1 MSTKKLTL
9 LNADPANGNDK
20 FRNELG
26 FWKTN
31 SSGDPVYA
39 RYPNRIEAIKFTDG
53 ESFVG
58 SPDEDSFY
66 KTKLTGDLSELNSV
80 ATGVSGVF
88 SADFSVDST
97 LAMDRLSLIDVNTV
111 FEDFATSIQVP
122 VTTGEDLQAK
132 VKYEYN
138 YYDKRYEE
146 ELMEITTD
154 IVEILS
160 IYGLAAEANQNGTV
174 ADQLT
179 SPTAD
184 SLAFNKGLNDRTG
197 AAEKYKTQMVIGN
210 PALTIGT
217 YEEDKNNF
225 PMFVE
230 IQVPHNAERDIANE
244 IQDTQLA
251 AILMRD
257 VIEDANLESRDQV
270 SLNAYLQ
277 TDSGMENYSLST
289 DSIDLLD
296 YWSLDIGAWEF
307 PVALPSDAMFVSNA
321 SHTEFL
327 GGTQEELAD
336 QDGDYT
342 ISIAP
347 FVDVLRGALDGLL
360 EKHGRTYEQII
371 EGALAHS
378 EVLMFKIAKYLTAN
392 PNAPAQEFYFY
403 NAGDEISGVQAF
415 IDTQVK
421 YDEEYR
427 YDVTAF
433 AAVVGSKYQ
442 YTLTNRVSSMGEL
455 GSGGFPPATFD
466 VEVRPSIRLY
476 EIPLFSSTGRI
487 VMPPPYFPQSHIE
500 QIKGVTNAM
509 LFSFDTQVGETYE
522 VPLSLTDKELESNTQ
537 LLADETRSFDGQILY
552 RSTAAMSGVQVY
564 RTDTPPESYEDFK
577 GNLFKTLSTDADL
590 ASDLSAGAVAK
601 ILKQRPNEKFYY
613 MFRALGPHGE
623 TSNPSPVYQVELY
636 SDGGVAY
643 PITRL
648 YEFGLESSKTTTKTM
663 KNLLRITPR
672 ITQALINEQASGL
685 IDENGIVQAPS
696 LNDIVLGLEDEV
708 LFGKKFK
715 IRITSKKTGKKM
727 DLNVTFTTD
736 AVKNDNASDPTGFV
750 PPTPQ
755 LADTSTS
762 FQAEPDVG
770 AVGGPGI
777 LDQLDILETGA
788 GSGVITP
795 SGAGGGSGY

>member
-20 FRNELG
+20 FRAAFG
-26 FWKTN
+26 FWKTEDGA
-31 SSGDPVYA
+31 SPVYVKDD
-39 RYPNRIEAIKFTDG
+39 YNLLGLHYTDIEFDDNDT
-53 ESFVG
+53 ET
-58 SPDEDSFY
+58 FY
-66 KTKLTGDLSELNSV
+66 KTGNILADNSLV
-80 ATGVSGVF
+80 QGLRKNIEAG
-88 SADFSVDST
+88 T
-97 LAMDRLSLIDVNTV
+97 LY
-111 FEDFATSIQVP
+111 EDFATEIQVP
-122 VTTGEDLQAK
+122 ATTGEDLQAK

-146 ELMEITTD
+146 ELMETDTD

-160 IYGLAAEANQNGTV
+160 IYGLASEASQNGTV
-174 ADQLT
+174 ADSLS

-184 SLAFNKGLNDRTG
+184 SLAYNKDLNASTG
-197 AAEKYKTQMVIGN
+197 AAEKYKTQMVIGD
-210 PALTIGT
+210 PASTIGT

-230 IQVPHNAERDIANE
+230 LQVPHNAEREIANG
-244 IQDTQLA
+244 IQDTYLA

-257 VIEDANLESRDQV
+257 VIEITNLESRDQV
-270 SLNAYLQ
+270 TLNTYLQ
-277 TDSGMENYSLST
+277 TDNFVENYTLSI

-296 YWSLDIGAWEF
+296 YYNLDL
-307 PVALPSDAMFVSNA
+307 PVWADSPTALPSDAMFVSNTGYA
-321 SHTEFL
+321 EFAGRTE
-327 GGTQEELAD
+327 EELAD

-342 ISIAP
+342 ISIGP
-347 FVDVLRGALDGLL
+347 FVDVFRGTLDGLI
-360 EKHGRTYEQII
+360 EKHGRTYEEII
-371 EGALAHS
+371 SGTPAYS
-378 EVLMFKIAKYLTAN
+378 EVFMFRIRKSLAASPSATV
-392 PNAPAQEFYFY
+392 QEFYFY
-403 NAGDEISGVQAF
+403 NAGDETSGVQAF

-433 AAVVGSKYQ
+433 AAVVGSIYE
-442 YTLTNRVSSMGEL
+442 YLNLTSSTGVVV
-455 GSGGFPPATFD
+455 T
-466 VEVRPSIRLY
+466 VRSSIRLY

-537 LLADETRSFDGQILY
+537 LLADEARSFEGQILY
-552 RSTAAMSGVQVY
+552 RSTTAMSGVQVY
-564 RTDTPPESYEDFK
+564 RTDMPPDSYEDFK
-577 GNLFKTLSTDADL
+577 GNLFRTLSTDADL
-590 ASDLSAGAVAK
+590 ASDLTAGAVAK
-601 ILKQRPNEKFYY
+601 ILKQRTNEKFYY

-648 YEFGLESSKTTTKTM
+648 YEFGQESSKTTTKTM

-672 ITQALINEQASGL
+672 ITQALVNEQASGL
-685 IDENGIVQAPS
+685 VDENGNVQAPS

-727 DLNVTFTTD
+727 DLNITFTTD
-736 AVKNDNASDPTGFV
+736 VVKTTARPAPTQYV
-750 PPTPQ
+750 PRP
-755 LADTSTS
+755 
-762 FQAEPDVG
+762 EVIKPDVG
-770 AVGGPGI
+770 PLDGPGI
-777 LDQLDILETGA
+777 LDQLGTLEVGDASA
-788 GSGVITP
+788 GSDVITP
-795 SGAGGGSGY
+795 SGGGGGSGY

>member
-9 LNADPANGNDK
+9 LNADTANGNDK

-31 SSGDPVYA
+31 SSGAPVYA
-39 RYPNRIEAIKFTDG
+39 RYPDRIDALTFDG
-53 ESFVG
+53 PKDI
-58 SPDEDSFY
+58 SPDSSFY
-66 KTKLTGDLSELNSV
+66 KTKVT
-80 ATGVSGVF
+80 
-88 SADFSVDST
+88 VDTS
-97 LAMDRLSLIDVNTV
+97 RLSDYYELVVLQGADTV
-111 FEDFATSIQVP
+111 FEDFATEIQVP
-122 VTTGEDLQAK
+122 ATTGEDLQAK

-146 ELMEITTD
+146 ELMETTTD

-160 IYGLAAEANQNGTV
+160 IYGLAGEVNQNGTF

-184 SLAFNKGLNDRTG
+184 SLAYNKDLNASTG
-197 AAEKYKTQMVIGN
+197 AAEKYKTQMVIGD
-210 PALTIGT
+210 PASTIGT
-217 YEEDKNNF
+217 YEEDKNSF

-230 IQVPHNAERDIANE
+230 IQIPHNAERDIANNM
-244 IQDTQLA
+244 QVTQLA

-257 VIEDANLESRDQV
+257 VIENGILLDSRDQV

-277 TDSGMENYSLST
+277 TDFGMDNYSLST
-289 DSIDLLD
+289 DSVDLLD
-296 YWSLDIGAWEF
+296 YWSLDVGAWEF
-307 PVALPSDAMFVSNA
+307 PRTLPSDAMFVSNA
-321 SHTEFL
+321 PQFALFGSYS
-327 GGTQEELAD
+327 TQEELAD

-347 FVDVLRGALDGLL
+347 YVDVLRGALDSLI
-360 EKHGRTYEQII
+360 EKHGRTYEEII
-371 EGALAHS
+371 NGTPAYS
-378 EVLMFKIAKYLTAN
+378 EILMFKITKYLTSN
-392 PNAPAQEFYFY
+392 TTAPVQEFYFY
-403 NAGDEISGVQAF
+403 NAGDETSGVQAF

-442 YTLTNRVSSMGEL
+442 YSIGTLVTQIE
-455 GSGGFPPATFD
+455 
-466 VEVRPSIRLY
+466 VEVSNSIRLY

-487 VMPPPYFPQSHIE
+487 VMHPPYFPQSHIE
-500 QIKGVTNAM
+500 QIKGVTSAM

-537 LLADETRSFDGQILY
+537 LLADEARSFDGQILY

-590 ASDLSAGAVAK
+590 ASDLTAGAVAR

-648 YEFGLESSKTTTKTM
+648 YEFGQESSKTTTKTM

-672 ITQALINEQASGL
+672 ITQALVNEQASGL
-685 IDENGIVQAPS
+685 VDENGIFQAPS

-715 IRITSKKTGKKM
+715 IRITSKNTGKKM
-727 DLNVTFTTD
+727 DLNVTFTTE
-736 AVKNDNASDPTGFV
+736 AVQNNSVSDPTGFV
-750 PPTPQ
+750 KPS
-755 LADTSTS
+755 L
-762 FQAEPDVG
+762 FG
-770 AVGGPGI
+770 
-777 LDQLDILETGA
+777 TGA
-788 GSGVITP
+788 DLVDSATGDAAILKENVISNLTEEGGEAETKQFEQMGTSAPDLLGPSDSSGNGGTF
-795 SGAGGGSGY
+795 GGGGGY

>member
-9 LNADPANGNDK
+9 LDDGSLNSKDE
-20 FRNELG
+20 FRNKFG
-26 FWKTN
+26 FWRAD
-31 SSGDPVYA
+31 SAASPVYV
-39 RYPNRIEAIKFTDG
+39 RYPNRIDA
-53 ESFVG
+53 
-58 SPDEDSFY
+58 
-66 KTKLTGDLSELNSV
+66 
-80 ATGVSGVF
+80 
-88 SADFSVDST
+88 
-97 LAMDRLSLIDVNTV
+97 LSLISTGLGESDSFLEKHYYMEANLASLNPVFMFDAVVNTV
-111 FEDFATSIQVP
+111 FEDFATEIQVP
-122 VTTGEDLQAK
+122 AITGEALQDLQAK

-146 ELMEITTD
+146 ELMETTTD

-160 IYGLAAEANQNGTV
+160 IYGLAAEASQNGTV
-174 ADQLT
+174 ADSLS

-184 SLAFNKGLNDRTG
+184 SLAYNKDLNASTG
-197 AAEKYKTQMVIGN
+197 AAEKYKTQMVIGD
-210 PALTIGT
+210 PASTIGT

-230 IQVPHNAERDIANE
+230 LQVPHNAERDIAND

-289 DSIDLLD
+289 DSVDLLD

-307 PVALPSDAMFVSNA
+307 PVPLPSDAMFVSNA
-321 SHTEFL
+321 SYTEFL

-347 FVDVLRGALDGLL
+347 FVGILRGALDGLL
-360 EKHGRTYEQII
+360 EKHGRTYEEII
-371 EGALAHS
+371 SGTPAYS

-392 PNAPAQEFYFY
+392 PNAPVQEFYFY
-403 NAGDEISGVQAF
+403 NAGDETSGVQAF

-433 AAVVGSKYQ
+433 AAVVGSKYE
-442 YTLTNRVSSMGEL
+442 YSNKSVTAG
-455 GSGGFPPATFD
+455 TFT
-466 VEVRPSIRLY
+466 VNVRSSIRLY

-522 VPLSLTDKELESNTQ
+522 VPLSLTDKETESNTQ
-537 LLADETRSFDGQILY
+537 LLKDEAFSLEGQILY

-564 RTDTPPESYEDFK
+564 RTDMPPDSYEDFK

-590 ASDLSAGAVAK
+590 ASDLTAGAVAK
-601 ILKQRPNEKFYY
+601 ILKQRTNEKFYY

-672 ITQALINEQASGL
+672 ITQALVNEQASGL
-685 IDENGIVQAPS
+685 VDENGNVQAPS

-736 AVKNDNASDPTGFV
+736 AVKNDNVSDPTGFI
-750 PPTPQ
+750 TPVTAEVAGTFGNTAESPNGGIGGASP
-755 LADTSTS
+755 LVDDTSG
-762 FQAEPDVG
+762 AEQFTKDFGDSVAPDTADQQG
-770 AVGGPGI
+770 LLGGSS
-777 LDQLDILETGA
+777 
-788 GSGVITP
+788 SGVITP
-795 SGAGGGSGY
+795 GGGGGY

>member
-9 LNADPANGNDK
+9 LDDGSLNSKDE
-20 FRNELG
+20 FRNRFG
-26 FWKTN
+26 FWKTD
-31 SSGDPVYA
+31 SAASPVYA
-39 RYPNRIEAIKFTDG
+39 RYPNRI
-53 ESFVG
+53 
-58 SPDEDSFY
+58 DS
-66 KTKLTGDLSELNSV
+66 
-80 ATGVSGVF
+80 
-88 SADFSVDST
+88 
-97 LAMDRLSLIDVNTV
+97 LSLISAGIGEADSFLENKYYMEANLASLNPAFMLDAVTDTV
-111 FEDFATSIQVP
+111 FEDFATQIQVP
-122 VTTGEDLQAK
+122 TTIGEDLQAK

-146 ELMEITTD
+146 ELMETTTD

-197 AAEKYKTQMVIGN
+197 AAEKYKTQMVIGS

-230 IQVPHNAERDIANE
+230 LQVPHNAERDIAND

-257 VIEDANLESRDQV
+257 VVLDDDLASREQT
-270 SLNAYLQ
+270 SLSAYQQ
-277 TDSGMENYSLST
+277 TDFGTENYSLST

-296 YWSLDIGAWEF
+296 YWALDLPAD
-307 PVALPSDAMFVSNA
+307 PSSLPSDAMFISDTGFAGSLNGMVQGVLTLTA
-321 SHTEFL
+321 A
-327 GGTQEELAD
+327 TQEELAD
-336 QDGDYT
+336 QDGDYVLP
-342 ISIAP
+342 IAP
-347 FVDVLRGALDGLL
+347 YIDVLRGALDGLI
-360 EKHGRTYEQII
+360 EKHGRTYEEII
-371 EGALAHS
+371 EGTLAHS
-378 EVLMFKIAKYLTAN
+378 EVLMFKIAKYLTTN
-392 PNAPAQEFYFY
+392 TTAPVQEFYFY
-403 NAGDEISGVQAF
+403 NTGDDISGVQTF

-442 YTLTNRVSSMGEL
+442 YSDVNRVVYTEDLSSAG
-455 GSGGFPPATFD
+455 GSTTLTFD

-590 ASDLSAGAVAK
+590 ASDLTAGAVAK
-601 ILKQRPNEKFYY
+601 ILKQRTNEKFYY

-672 ITQALINEQASGL
+672 ITQALVNEQASGL

-715 IRITSKKTGKKM
+715 IRITSKNTGKRM
-727 DLNVTFTTD
+727 DLNVTFATE
-736 AVKNDNASDPTGFV
+736 AVQNDNVSDPTGFI
-750 PPTPQ
+750 PSTPQ

-795 SGAGGGSGY
+795 SGGGGGSGY

>member
-9 LNADPANGNDK
+9 LDADTASGNDK
-20 FRNELG
+20 LRIEFGSWGTDGLH
-26 FWKTN
+26 
-31 SSGDPVYA
+31 SPVYT
-39 RYPNRIEAIKFTDG
+39 RYPNKIEAL
-53 ESFVG
+53 V
-58 SPDEDSFY
+58 
-66 KTKLTGDLSELNSV
+66 LTS
-80 ATGVSGVF
+80 TTVSGND
-88 SADFSVDST
+88 DFHATKATVDVSQ
-97 LAMDRLSLIDVNTV
+97 LSDLGFYIDFLDSNDANTV
-111 FEDFATSIQVP
+111 FEDFATQIQVP
-122 VTTGEDLQAK
+122 ATTGEDLQAK

-146 ELMEITTD
+146 ELMEADTN

-160 IYGLAAEANQNGTV
+160 IYGLAAEANQSGTV
-174 ADQLT
+174 ADFLS

-184 SLAFNKGLNDRTG
+184 SLAYNKDLNASTG
-197 AAEKYKTQMVIGN
+197 AAEKYKTQMVIGD
-210 PALTIGT
+210 PASTIGT
-217 YEEDKNNF
+217 WEEDKNNF

-230 IQVPHNAERDIANE
+230 LQIPHNAEREIAND

-257 VIEDANLESRDQV
+257 VIEDADLVSREQV
-270 SLNAYLQ
+270 TLNAYLQ
-277 TDSGMENYSLST
+277 TDSGAESYPLSA

-296 YWSLDIGAWEF
+296 YWSADLPAWDVE
-307 PVALPSDAMFVSNA
+307 PEPLPPTAMFVSA
-321 SHTEFL
+321 TPTAYADFTSDI
-327 GGTQEELAD
+327 QEELAT

-342 ISIAP
+342 ISIGAH
-347 FVDVLRGALDGLL
+347 VLVLHGALECLL
-360 EKHGRTYEQII
+360 EKHGRTYEEII
-371 EGALAHS
+371 RGTPAYS
-378 EVLMFKIAKYLTAN
+378 EILMFKIAKYLTTNTA
-392 PNAPAQEFYFY
+392 ATVQEFYFY
-403 NAGDEISGVQAF
+403 NTGPDDPSEAGVQAF

-433 AAVVGSKYQ
+433 AAVIGSKYQ
-442 YTLTNRVSSMGEL
+442 YSDAPTTTGEFTVNVQ
-455 GSGGFPPATFD
+455 S
-466 VEVRPSIRLY
+466 SIRLY

-487 VMPPPYFPQSHIE
+487 VMPPPYYPQSHIE
-500 QIKGVTNAM
+500 QIKGITKAM

-522 VPLSLTDKELESNTQ
+522 VPLSLTDKEQESNTQ
-537 LLADETRSFDGQILY
+537 LLADETRSLDGQILY

-564 RTDTPPESYEDFK
+564 RTDMPPDNYEDFK

-590 ASDLSAGAVAK
+590 ASDLTAGAVAK
-601 ILKQRPNEKFYY
+601 ILKQRTNEKFYY

-648 YEFGLESSKTTTKTM
+648 YEFGQESSKTTTKTM

-672 ITQALINEQASGL
+672 ITQALVNEQASGL
-685 IDENGIVQAPS
+685 IDENGNTQAPS
-696 LNDIVLGLEDEV
+696 LNDIVLGLEDEI

-727 DLNVTFTTD
+727 DLNITFTTD
-736 AVKNDNASDPTGFV
+736 AVQNDNASVPTGYV

-755 LADTSTS
+755 IADVSTTFQTELPPTSLTDTS
-762 FQAEPDVG
+762 
-770 AVGGPGI
+770 
-777 LDQLDILETGA
+777 A
-788 GSGVITP
+788 GSGLMDSSTSELITP
-795 SGAGGGSGY
+795 SDGGGGSGY

>member
-9 LNADPANGNDK
+9 LNADTANGNDK
-20 FRNELG
+20 LRNEFG
-26 FWKTN
+26 SW
-31 SSGDPVYA
+31 G
-39 RYPNRIEAIKFTDG
+39 TDG
-53 ESFVG
+53 LS
-58 SPDEDSFY
+58 SPTYTKSLGNIDALEFSEETSIGTDSFY
-66 KTKLTGDLSELNSV
+66 KTKVT
-80 ATGVSGVF
+80 
-88 SADFSVDST
+88 VDIS
-97 LAMDRLSLIDVNTV
+97 RLSDLGAIAGFITTDALDTV
-111 FEDFATSIQVP
+111 FEDFATEIQVP
-122 VTTGEDLQAK
+122 ATTGEDLQAK

-146 ELMEITTD
+146 ELMETTTD

-160 IYGLAAEANQNGTV
+160 IYGLAAEASQNGTV

-179 SPTAD
+179 APTAD
-184 SLAFNKGLNDRTG
+184 SLAYNKDLNASTA
-197 AAEKYKTQMVIGN
+197 AAEKYKTQMVIGS

-230 IQVPHNAERDIANE
+230 IQVPHSAERDIANNM
-244 IQDTQLA
+244 QVTQLA

-257 VIEDANLESRDQV
+257 VIENGILLDSRDQV
-270 SLNAYLQ
+270 SLNAHLQ
-277 TDSGMENYSLST
+277 TDFGMENYSLSM
-289 DSIDLLD
+289 DSVDLLD
-296 YWSLDIGAWEF
+296 YWSLDLGAWEF
-307 PVALPSDAMFVSNA
+307 PRALPFDAMFVSNA
-321 SHTEFL
+321 AQFSEVSLF
-327 GGTQEELAD
+327 GSYNTQEELAD

-342 ISIAP
+342 VSIAP
-347 FVDVLRGALDGLL
+347 YVDVLRGALDGLI
-360 EKHGRTYEQII
+360 EKHGRTYEEII
-371 EGALAHS
+371 NGTPAYS
-378 EVLMFKIAKYLTAN
+378 EILMFKIAKYLTSN
-392 PNAPAQEFYFY
+392 TTAPVQEFYFY
-403 NAGDEISGVQAF
+403 NAGDETSGVQAF

-442 YTLTNRVSSMGEL
+442 YSFEPLSFVN
-455 GSGGFPPATFD
+455 
-466 VEVRPSIRLY
+466 VEVSNSIRLY

-487 VMPPPYFPQSHIE
+487 VMPPPYYPQSHIE

-537 LLADETRSFDGQILY
+537 LLSDDTRSFEGQILY

-564 RTDTPPESYEDFK
+564 RTDIPPDSYEDFK

-590 ASDLSAGAVAK
+590 ASDLTAGAVAK
-601 ILKQRPNEKFYY
+601 ILKQRTNEKFYY

-648 YEFGLESSKTTTKTM
+648 YEFGQESSKTTTKAM

-672 ITQALINEQASGL
+672 ITQAMINEQASGL
-685 IDENGIVQAPS
+685 VDENGNVLAPS

-715 IRITSKKTGKKM
+715 IRITSKNTGKKM
-727 DLNVTFTTD
+727 DLNVTFTTE
-736 AVKNDNASDPTGFV
+736 AVQNDSASDATGYV
-750 PPTPQ
+750 PPTPD
-755 LADTSTS
+755 AESSSGGIGGMGAVVDDTSGQEQITKDFGDS
-762 FQAEPDVG
+762 MVLDPYVQQGVFGSDTD
-770 AVGGPGI
+770 GG
-777 LDQLDILETGA
+777 DIIE
-788 GSGVITP
+788 
-795 SGAGGGSGY
+795 GGGGY

>member
-9 LNADPANGNDK
+9 LNADTANGNDK
-20 FRNELG
+20 LRNEFG
-26 FWKTN
+26 SW
-31 SSGDPVYA
+31 G
-39 RYPNRIEAIKFTDG
+39 TDG
-53 ESFVG
+53 LS
-58 SPDEDSFY
+58 SPTYTKSLGNIDALEFSEETSIGTDSFY
-66 KTKLTGDLSELNSV
+66 KTKVT
-80 ATGVSGVF
+80 
-88 SADFSVDST
+88 VDIS
-97 LAMDRLSLIDVNTV
+97 RLSDLGAIAGFIATDALDTV
-111 FEDFATSIQVP
+111 FEDFATEIQVP
-122 VTTGEDLQAK
+122 ATTGEDLQAK

-146 ELMEITTD
+146 ELMETTTD

-160 IYGLAAEANQNGTV
+160 IYGLAGEANQNGTF

-184 SLAFNKGLNDRTG
+184 SLAYNKDLNASTG
-197 AAEKYKTQMVIGN
+197 AAEKYKTQMVIGD
-210 PALTIGT
+210 PASTIGT

-230 IQVPHNAERDIANE
+230 LQVPHNVERDIANE

-257 VIEDANLESRDQV
+257 VVENGILLDSRDQV

-277 TDSGMENYSLST
+277 TDFGMDNYSLST
-289 DSIDLLD
+289 DSVDLLD
-296 YWSLDIGAWEF
+296 YWSLDVGAWEL
-307 PVALPSDAMFVSNA
+307 PRALPSDAMFISKN
-321 SHTEFL
+321 L
-327 GGTQEELAD
+327 GSLDGMIAGVLALTAATQEELAD

-347 FVDVLRGALDGLL
+347 FVDVLRGALDGLI
-360 EKHGRTYEQII
+360 EKHGRTYEEII
-371 EGALAHS
+371 NGTPAYS
-378 EVLMFKIAKYLTAN
+378 EILMFKIAKYLTSN
-392 PNAPAQEFYFY
+392 TTAPVQEFYFY
-403 NAGDEISGVQAF
+403 NAGDETSGVQTF
-415 IDTQVK
+415 IDTQVR

-442 YTLTNRVSSMGEL
+442 YKIPLVTQ
-455 GSGGFPPATFD
+455 
-466 VEVRPSIRLY
+466 VEVEISNSIRLY

-487 VMPPPYFPQSHIE
+487 VMPPPYYPQSHIE
-500 QIKGVTNAM
+500 QIKGVTKAM

-522 VPLSLTDKELESNTQ
+522 VPLSLTDKEQESNTQ
-537 LLADETRSFDGQILY
+537 LLSDETRSFEGQILY

-564 RTDTPPESYEDFK
+564 RTDMAPDSYEDFK

-590 ASDLSAGAVAK
+590 ASDLTAGAVAK
-601 ILKQRPNEKFYY
+601 ILKQRTNEKFYY

-623 TSNPSPVYQVELY
+623 TSNPSPVYQIELY

-648 YEFGLESSKTTTKTM
+648 YEFGQDSNKTTTKTM

-672 ITQALINEQASGL
+672 ITQALVNEQASGL
-685 IDENGIVQAPS
+685 IDENGNVQAPS
-696 LNDIVLGLEDEV
+696 LNDIVLGLEDEI

-715 IRITSKKTGKKM
+715 IRITSKNTGKKM
-727 DLNVTFTTD
+727 DLNVTFTTE
-736 AVKNDNASDPTGFV
+736 AVQNDNFSDPTGFV
-750 PPTPQ
+750 LPTPVTV
-755 LADTSTS
+755 LDLVSGATGDAAILKENVIGNLTGGGGE
-762 FQAEPDVG
+762 AETKQFEQI
-770 AVGGPGI
+770 A
-777 LDQLDILETGA
+777 TGA
-788 GSGVITP
+788 PTELGSGDSNT
-795 SGAGGGSGY
+795 GGGTFGY

>member
-9 LNADPANGNDK
+9 LNADTANGNDK
-20 FRNELG
+20 LRNEFGSWGTDGL
-26 FWKTN
+26 
-31 SSGDPVYA
+31 SSPVYTKSLGNIDA
-39 RYPNRIEAIKFTDG
+39 LEFSEETSIGT
-53 ESFVG
+53 
-58 SPDEDSFY
+58 DSFY
-66 KTKLTGDLSELNSV
+66 KTKVT
-80 ATGVSGVF
+80 
-88 SADFSVDST
+88 VDIS
-97 LAMDRLSLIDVNTV
+97 RLSDFGAITDFIAGNDFDTV
-111 FEDFATSIQVP
+111 FEDFAAEIQVP
-122 VTTGEDLQAK
+122 ATTGEDLQAK

-146 ELMEITTD
+146 ELMETTTD
-154 IVEILS
+154 IVEILN

-174 ADQLT
+174 ADSLS

-184 SLAFNKGLNDRTG
+184 SLAYNKELNASTG
-197 AAEKYKTQMVIGN
+197 ASEKYKTQMVIGD
-210 PALTIGT
+210 PASTIGT
-217 YEEDKNNF
+217 YEEDKNSF

-230 IQVPHNAERDIANE
+230 IQIPHNAERDIANNM
-244 IQDTQLA
+244 QVTQLA

-257 VIEDANLESRDQV
+257 VIENGILLDSRDQV

-277 TDSGMENYSLST
+277 TDFGMDNYSLST
-289 DSIDLLD
+289 DSVDLLD
-296 YWSLDIGAWEF
+296 YWSLDVGAWEF
-307 PVALPSDAMFVSNA
+307 PRALPSDAMFVSNA
-321 SHTEFL
+321 PQFALFGSYS
-327 GGTQEELAD
+327 TQEELAD

-347 FVDVLRGALDGLL
+347 YVDVLRGALDGLI
-360 EKHGRTYEQII
+360 EKHGRTYEEII
-371 EGALAHS
+371 NGTPAYS
-378 EVLMFKIAKYLTAN
+378 EILMFKITKYLTSN
-392 PNAPAQEFYFY
+392 TTAPVQEFYFY
-403 NAGDEISGVQAF
+403 NAGDETSGVQAF

-442 YTLTNRVSSMGEL
+442 YSFEPLSFVN
-455 GSGGFPPATFD
+455 
-466 VEVRPSIRLY
+466 VEVSNSIRLY

-500 QIKGVTNAM
+500 QIKGVTSAM

-522 VPLSLTDKELESNTQ
+522 IPLSLTDKELESNTQ
-537 LLADETRSFDGQILY
+537 LLADEARSFDGQILY

-590 ASDLSAGAVAK
+590 ASDLTAGAVAR

-648 YEFGLESSKTTTKTM
+648 YEFGQESSKTTTKTM

-672 ITQALINEQASGL
+672 ITQALVNEQASGL
-685 IDENGIVQAPS
+685 VDENGIFQAPS

-715 IRITSKKTGKKM
+715 IRITSKNTGKKM
-727 DLNVTFTTD
+727 DLNVTFTTE
-736 AVKNDNASDPTGFV
+736 AVQNNSVSDPTGFV
-750 PPTPQ
+750 KPS
-755 LADTSTS
+755 L
-762 FQAEPDVG
+762 FG
-770 AVGGPGI
+770 
-777 LDQLDILETGA
+777 TGA
-788 GSGVITP
+788 DLVDSATGDAAILKENVISNLTEEGGEAETKQFEQMGTSAPDLLGPSDSSGNGGTF
-795 SGAGGGSGY
+795 GGGGGY

>member
-9 LNADPANGNDK
+9 LDADTANGNDK
-20 FRNELG
+20 LRNEFG
-26 FWKTN
+26 SW
-31 SSGDPVYA
+31 G
-39 RYPNRIEAIKFTDG
+39 TDG
-53 ESFVG
+53 LS
-58 SPDEDSFY
+58 SPTYTKSLDNIDALEFSEETSIGTDSFY
-66 KTKLTGDLSELNSV
+66 KTKVT
-80 ATGVSGVF
+80 
-88 SADFSVDST
+88 VDIS
-97 LAMDRLSLIDVNTV
+97 RLSDLGAIAGFITTDALDTV
-111 FEDFATSIQVP
+111 FEDFATEIQVP
-122 VTTGEDLQAK
+122 ATTGEDLQAK

-138 YYDKRYEE
+138 YYDKQYEE
-146 ELMEITTD
+146 ELMETTTD

-160 IYGLAAEANQNGTV
+160 IYGLASEANQNGTV

-184 SLAFNKGLNDRTG
+184 SLAYNKDLNASTG
-197 AAEKYKTQMVIGN
+197 AAEKYKTQMVIGD
-210 PALTIGT
+210 PASTIGT

-230 IQVPHNAERDIANE
+230 LQIPHNAEREIAND

-251 AILMRD
+251 AILMKD
-257 VIEDANLESRDQV
+257 VILDDDLSSRDQV
-270 SLNAYLQ
+270 SLNVYLQ
-277 TDSGMENYSLST
+277 TDSGMDNYDLST

-296 YWSLDIGAWEF
+296 YWELDLPAD
-307 PVALPSDAMFVSNA
+307 PSALPSDAMFVSNA

-342 ISIAP
+342 ISIGP
-347 FVDVLRGALDGLL
+347 FVDVFRGALDGLM
-360 EKHGRTYEQII
+360 EKHGRTYEEII
-371 EGALAHS
+371 SGTPAYS
-378 EVLMFKIAKYLTAN
+378 EILMFKIAKYLTAS
-392 PNAPAQEFYFY
+392 PNAAVQEFYFY
-403 NAGDEISGVQAF
+403 NTGDETAGVQAF

-427 YDVTAF
+427 YDITAF

-442 YTLTNRVSSMGEL
+442 YSNVSTTEASFANT
-455 GSGGFPPATFD
+455 SFTAAASFTVD
-466 VEVRPSIRLY
+466 ISPSIRLY

-487 VMPPPYFPQSHIE
+487 VMPPPYYPQSHIE
-500 QIKGVTNAM
+500 QIKGVTKAM

-537 LLADETRSFDGQILY
+537 LLSDEGRSFEGQILY
-552 RSTAAMSGVQVY
+552 LSLSAMSGVQVY
-564 RTDTPPESYEDFK
+564 RTTMPPDSYEDFR

-590 ASDLSAGAVAK
+590 ASDLTAGAVAK

-672 ITQALINEQASGL
+672 ITQALVNEQASGL
-685 IDENGIVQAPS
+685 IDENGNTQAPS
-696 LNDIVLGLEDEV
+696 LNDIVLGLEDEI

-727 DLNVTFTTD
+727 DLNITFTTD
-736 AVKNDNASDPTGFV
+736 VVQSDNEAPPTGYV
-750 PPTPQ
+750 PPVIAEVAANFGNTAGTSTPQ

-770 AVGGPGI
+770 AVSGPGT
-777 LDQLDILETGA
+777 LDQLGTLETGTNPD
-788 GSGVITP
+788 VITA
-795 SGAGGGSGY
+795 SGGGGGSGY

>member
-9 LNADPANGNDK
+9 LNADTANGNDK
-20 FRNELG
+20 FRNEFG
-26 FWKTN
+26 FWKIE
-31 SSGDPVYA
+31 SDASPVYA
-39 RYPNRIEAIKFTDG
+39 RYPSNIDALELTGEA
-53 ESFVG
+53 SFIG
-58 SPDEDSFY
+58 SPDEDSFL
-66 KTKLTGDLSELNSV
+66 KTKVTVNFGQIPSGLSSIANFLNS
-80 ATGVSGVF
+80 G
-88 SADFSVDST
+88 
-97 LAMDRLSLIDVNTV
+97 DVNTV
-111 FEDFATSIQVP
+111 FEDFATEIQVP
-122 VTTGEDLQAK
+122 ATTGEDLQAK

-138 YYDKRYEE
+138 FYDKRYEE
-146 ELMEITTD
+146 ELMETTTD

-197 AAEKYKTQMVIGN
+197 ASEKYKTQMVIGS

-230 IQVPHNAERDIANE
+230 IQVPHNAGRDIANE

-277 TDSGMENYSLST
+277 TDSGMENYNLST

-347 FVDVLRGALDGLL
+347 YVDILRGALDGLI
-360 EKHGRTYEQII
+360 EKHGRTYEEII
-371 EGALAHS
+371 SGTPAYS
-378 EVLMFKIAKYLTAN
+378 EILMFKIAKYLTAS
-392 PNAPAQEFYFY
+392 PNAPVQEYYFY

-442 YTLTNRVSSMGEL
+442 YSNVSTTDASFANA
-455 GSGGFPPATFD
+455 SFTVPTSCT
-466 VEVRPSIRLY
+466 VEVSPSIRLY

-487 VMPPPYFPQSHIE
+487 VMPPPYYPQSHIE
-500 QIKGVTNAM
+500 QIKGVTKAM

-522 VPLSLTDKELESNTQ
+522 APLSLTDKELESNIQ

-564 RTDTPPESYEDFK
+564 RTDMAPDSYEDFK

-590 ASDLSAGAVAK
+590 ASDLTAGAVAK
-601 ILKQRPNEKFYY
+601 ILKQRTNEKFYY

-623 TSNPSPVYQVELY
+623 TSNPSPVYQIELY

-648 YEFGLESSKTTTKTM
+648 YEFGQESNKTTTKTM

-685 IDENGIVQAPS
+685 IDENGNVQAPS
-696 LNDIVLGLEDEV
+696 LNDIVLGLEDEI

-715 IRITSKKTGKKM
+715 IRITSKNTGKKM
-727 DLNVTFTTD
+727 DLNVTFTTE
-736 AVKNDNASDPTGFV
+736 AVQNDNFSDPTGFV
-750 PPTPQ
+750 LPTPVTV
-755 LADTSTS
+755 LDLVS
-762 FQAEPDVG
+762 G
-770 AVGGPGI
+770 ATGDAAI
-777 LDQLDILETGA
+777 LKEN
-788 GSGVITP
+788 VI
-795 SGAGGGSGY
+795 GNLAGGGGEAETKQFEQIATGAPTELGSGGSSDGGDTFGY